1 VLVGF
6 ETADDAGVYLLNP
19 DLALVQTVDFFTPIV
34 DDPFVFGQ
42 IAAANALSDIYAM
55 GATPIFALSVVGFP
69 VRDLPESV
77 LKQMLAGGAQKMIEA
92 KVAILGGHSVQDPE
106 LKLGYAVT
114 GTAHPSKI
122 YTNRSAR
129 PGDSLILTKPL
140 GTGTITTGIKRRLT
154 SPEVAATAINW
165 MLALNDR
172 ASRAL
177 AGFDVNAVTDITGY
191 GLIGHAFEVA
201 AASNVTLTIR
211 AVDIPFIEGAM
222 GLAERNVFPGAVE
235 ANRRYVGDQVE
246 WSETAPVL
254 QKLLLDPQT
263 SGGLLISLPE
273 AQADGLLSALSANG
287 VVATA
292 VGRVV
297 SRGVALIQVV

>member
-1 VLVGF
+1 MLVGF

-34 DDPFVFGQ
+34 DDPFIFGQ

-55 GATPIFALSVVGFP
+55 GATPLFALSVVGFP
-69 VRDLPESV
+69 VRNLPESV
-77 LKQMLAGGAQKMIEA
+77 LQQMLAGGAQKMIEA
-92 KVAILGGHSVQDPE
+92 QVAILGGHSVQDPE

-122 YTNRSAR
+122 YTNRAAR
-129 PGDSLILTKPL
+129 PGDALILTKPL
-140 GTGTITTGIKRRLT
+140 GTGTITTGIKRGLT
-154 SPEVAATAINW
+154 SPAVAEAAIAW

-172 ASRAL
+172 ASRELSAY
-177 AGFDVNAVTDITGY
+177 DVSAVTDITGY

-201 AASNVTLTIR
+201 AASGVTLTIR
-211 AVDIPFIEGAM
+211 ASDVPLMDGALD
-222 GLAERNVFPGAVE
+222 LAQRNVFPGAVD

-246 WSETAPVL
+246 WSDTTLLL

-273 AQADGLLSALSANG
+273 TQTDGLLSALAAKGVSA
-287 VVATA
+287 ARI
-292 VGRVV
+292 GRVEP
-297 SRGVALIQVV
+297 RGATLIHVV